1 MEKLL
6 YIMLIWVV
14 STTSIYS
21 QTVAGK
27 IVDESNQPIEF
38 ANIVC
43 LSLPDST
50 FIYGTISDQDG
61 KFTIPENSSKGILR
75 ISSVGY
81 ATTYKECKDRNIGT
95 ILLHS
100 DTQLLGE
107 VVVKGNLPVTR
118 MKGDALVTSVQ
129 NSVLAKAGSA
139 NDVLGKVPGI
149 LKDKDS
155 FEVFGKGTP
164 LIYINGREVR
174 DKSELEQLSSEDI
187 KHVEL
192 ITNPGARYDA
202 TVNAVVRIQTIRRT
216 GDGFGFNLNSS
227 YYQSENVDLVEQADV
242 NYRHNGL
249 DMFAMFRYDKMEF
262 RERTNVHQ
270 TLISK
275 KQLDLEN
282 QLKYNDN
289 KQWLRG
295 NIGMNYMFDENNSIG
310 IKYSIQGSPRYDS
323 KLYTTSKVS
332 LDGKVF
338 DRLQNF
344 TSSETDNELNHQL
357 NAYYTGRVGNLEID
371 FNADYYQSGYL
382 QEDITGEESEEQE
395 DRDVHAASDVA
406 NNLAAAKLVLSY
418 PVWKGK
424 FSVGGEWTYTHRKDN
439 YLNVENYVPSSN
451 SKMNEMNITAF
462 AEYSRSISIGDFILG
477 ARYEQIKFD
486 YYKDDLHIDDQSR
499 SYDNIYPNVSF
510 NTRIGKVKTQISYT
524 VKTQRPSY
532 RLLSNSSLYIDRFSI
547 QQGNPTLKSEIT
559 HNLNW
564 IASWKFLQLSLGYQ
578 QTKNAIIYWGEPLNP
593 NEYTILLKSIN
604 LNKSLPMLNAFISAS
619 PHIGIWESRLSLGIT
634 KQWLTIDSD
643 GQQLKLNEPRF
654 TGVLSNSFTLPENFL
669 LSLDMQFRSKGDLRN
684 VYFDRFNSYVD
695 ISLRKSF
702 LNDALSIEVRGD
714 DLFRQQKSK
723 TLLRSGAYSF
733 SKDHRYDSREFSISL
748 RYRFNTTKSKY
759 KGTGAANDELR
770 RLGNCVYRMKCRV
783 RLDPDFNVNHISA
796 FFFADSTLLLYIFHS
811 VSIKLV

>member
-310 IKYSIQGSPRYDS
+310 VKYTLKANPDARYHTIFNSDV
-323 KLYTTSKVS
+323 YA
-332 LDGKVF
+332 DGTHY
-338 DRLQNF
+338 DYLANDINA
-344 TSSETDNELNHQL
+344 T
-357 NAYYTGRVGNLEID
+357 AYYNPSHSVNVYYKGMAGKTEID
-371 FNADYYQSGYL
+371 FNADYLFDKNGDNTIQR
-382 QEDITGEESEEQE
+382 EESSNKE
-395 DRDVHAASDVA
+395 DRVVTST
-406 NNLAAAKLVLSY
+406 NTLRSELFAAKLVLSRPLLGGNVMIGAEY
-418 PVWKGK
+418 SHTERQDDYVNPEGYVPTSFSELKEQNISPFLEYSRNTPIGQL
-424 FSVGGEWTYTHRKDN
+424 SVGG
-439 YLNVENYVPSSN
+439 
-451 SKMNEMNITAF
+451 
-462 AEYSRSISIGDFILG
+462 
-477 ARYEQIKFD
+477 RYEWVNFD
-486 YYKDDLHIDDQSR
+486 YYEDGKYMEGQSR
-499 SYDNIYPNVSF
+499 NFSNFFPSVSLGSEIGGVQLQLSYAAK
-510 NTRIGKVKTQISYT
+510 TR
-524 VKTQRPSY
+524 RPSY
-532 RLLSNSSLYIDRFSI
+532 QQLSNNVTYANRFTLQS
-547 QQGNPTLKSEIT
+547 GNPLLEHEVV
-559 HNLNW
+559 HNVSLMG
-564 IASWKFLQLSLGYQ
+564 AWKFMQFSMDYNDRR
-578 QTKNAIIYWGEPLNP
+578 NAIIYWGEQMEYNP
-593 NEYTILLKSIN
+593 AVTLISFKNLHSLKSVSAF
-604 LNKSLPMLNAFISAS
+604 LSLAPKF
-619 PHIGIWESRLSLGIT
+619 GIWSPQLNWGVQ
-634 KQWLTIDSD
+634 KQWLDLETTD
-643 GQQLKLNEPRF
+643 GLLKMNKPMF
-654 TGVLSNSFTLPENFL
+654 TGAFNNTFNFNHGWMA
-669 LSLDMQFRSKGDLRN
+669 SVEMNYQSKGDMEN
-684 VYFDRFNSYVD
+684 CSETKNIFYVD
-695 ISLRKSF
+695 AGVTKFFWGDRMSVK
-702 LNDALSIEVRGD
+702 LSGT
-714 DLFRQQKSK
+714 DLFHGMKSGNRMYYNRASS
-723 TLLRSGAYSF
+723 LQINN
-733 SKDHRYDSREFSISL
+733 YDSRKVML
-748 RYRFNTTKSKY
+748 TVRYKFNATRNKY
-759 KGTGAANDELR
+759 KGSGAGESEKE
-770 RLGNCVYRMKCRV
+770 RL
-783 RLDPDFNVNHISA
+783 
-796 FFFADSTLLLYIFHS
+796 
-811 VSIKLV
+811 

>member
-770 RLGNCVYRMKCRV
+770 RLYRMKCRV

-796 FFFADSTLLLYIFHS
+796 FFFADSTLLLYIPLCFH
-811 VSIKLV
+811 